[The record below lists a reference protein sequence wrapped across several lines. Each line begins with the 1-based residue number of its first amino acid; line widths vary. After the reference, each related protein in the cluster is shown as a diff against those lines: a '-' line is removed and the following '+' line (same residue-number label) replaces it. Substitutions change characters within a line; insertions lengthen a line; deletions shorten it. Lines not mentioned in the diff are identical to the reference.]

1 MAWPTAVFQEHEV
14 ASALRD
20 LFGQVC
26 YQEQGQNP
34 HQPVGPTFLRHALAD
49 LPGARFQVGE
59 MSDAGE
65 VVMVLYEQLAP
76 VAIKANQP
84 GLLNHRLACM
94 TRKRCTAIEAQSLKS
109 CDDENGGC
117 QVRKCV
123 LHSLVSQPAKVF
135 TMQLAWQT
143 DNESKQDITA
153 AMLGLREVLDLADM
167 YLGIEHEAFVYHM
180 RSMVCY
186 YGQHYIAYVLLSDSL
201 CQLVITYSSTTL
213 RNADASFAIA

>member
-1 MAWPTAVFQEHEV
+1 MPASLAGGVQAPAAQVHGIARQVASQQQQPASSAEQAAGLHNATGEFNCFLNVIVQCLWHCTCFCTAVMAWPTAVFQEHEV

-34 HQPVGPTFLRHALAD
+34 HQLVGPTFLRHALAD

-94 TRKRCTAIEAQSLKS
+94 TRKRCTA
-109 CDDENGGC
+109 
-117 QVRKCV
+117 V
-123 LHSLVSQPAKVF
+123 
-135 TMQLAWQT
+135 
-143 DNESKQDITA
+143 
-153 AMLGLREVLDLADM
+153 
-167 YLGIEHEAFVYHM
+167 
-180 RSMVCY
+180 
-186 YGQHYIAYVLLSDSL
+186 
-201 CQLVITYSSTTL
+201 
-213 RNADASFAIA
+213 NA